1 MQKSLKTQSTMERGQ
16 QERQTELEAGV
27 PFFAGPGS
35 KEHRAQV
42 AEEEAYR
49 FGKLSLKS

>member
-16 QERQTELEAGV
+16 QERQTESEAGV